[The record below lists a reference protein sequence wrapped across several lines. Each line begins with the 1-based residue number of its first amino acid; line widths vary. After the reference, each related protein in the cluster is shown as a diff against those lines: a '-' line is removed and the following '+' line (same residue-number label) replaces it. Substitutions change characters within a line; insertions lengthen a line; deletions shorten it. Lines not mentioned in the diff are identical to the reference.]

1 MQAET
6 VQPVPS
12 WQISI
17 PVPVNQ
23 TSVYKKYMLEELSV
37 TGKGLKGTDASSDAS
52 SAIADKSK
60 IYIGKVDP
68 R

>member
-37 TGKGLKGTDASSDAS
+37 TGKGLKGTDASS
-52 SAIADKSK
+52 AIADKSN